1 MSDLKQFEDRNDDWL
16 AKQRRLEQRISPWDL
31 DDARKIKEEHAAK
44 HQQYNQRQGEYRRS
58 RQTRP
63 PVSSNSGNALAKF
76 VVVVVV
82 VVFVITLLPLVLMTF
97 RGNGVFSMCF
107 MPLLFVIIVIILS
120 SLGGR
125 KRW

>member
-44 HQQYNQRQGEYRRS
+44 HQQYNQRQSEYRRS

-63 PVSSNSGNALAKF
+63 PVSANGGNALAKF
-76 VVVVVV
+76 VVVFVII
-82 VVFVITLLPLVLMTF
+82 VFVITLLPLVFMTF
-97 RGNGVFSMCF
+97 RGHGVFSMSF
-107 MPLLFVIIVIILS
+107 MPIFFVIIVIILS